1 VPPWPS
7 RFCFPHGSRFCK
19 NKVLASNQI
28 LIQKSFLDHLIHTWL
43 KFMLTLCTKN
53 EHPEKQWWWL
63 SKLESLVVK
72 IRDNKMDKLNGQ
84 EIVSGLAENIKQI
97 FYEVYK
103 VAYE

>member
-1 VPPWPS
+1 MA
-7 RFCFPHGSRFCK
+7 FPILFSSWFKICK
-19 NKVLASNQI
+19 NKDLASNQI

-84 EIVSGLAENIKQI
+84 EIVSGLDENIKQI

>member
-1 VPPWPS
+1 
-7 RFCFPHGSRFCK
+7 
-19 NKVLASNQI
+19 
-28 LIQKSFLDHLIHTWL
+28 
-43 KFMLTLCTKN
+43 MLTLCTKN

-103 VAYE
+103 VAYEWELMHIITFGPAGYNET